1 MTDKETSPE
10 DMIEMLRILASVMQE
25 KSNVRVEVLP
35 ELLTQAADVI
45 EGLLKSAS

>member
-1 MTDKETSPE
+1 VTDKEASPE
-10 DMIEMLRILASVMQE
+10 DMIEMLRILAAVMQE

-35 ELLTQAADVI
+35 ELLTQVADII

>member
-1 MTDKETSPE
+1 MTDEETSPE